1 MKLDCSFLI
10 VNTTSNLFCFRNIV
24 PESTSHEPLKSKSRT
39 QVRVNAE
46 EPAEH
51 QETDV
56 DAREEPGN
64 TKSVEK
70 ETNVNCHEYINFVK
84 DV

>member
-1 MKLDCSFLI
+1 MFQEYRSG
-10 VNTTSNLFCFRNIV
+10 VNFTWTSQNYDVL
-24 PESTSHEPLKSKSRT
+24 
-39 QVRVNAE
+39 QVKVNAE

-64 TKSVEK
+64 TNSVEK